1 MSDGIDADSVKRD
14 RRTSA
19 ASSAP
24 SGSPPIEKVNGQVK
38 RAIADLV
45 GGVLSYHVWATLG
58 WQDIKQRY
66 RRSVLGPFWLTI
78 STGVMV
84 AGIGL
89 LYARIL
95 HQDTKDYIPYL
106 AIGLVVWN
114 FVAALINESCEA
126 FIAADQII
134 KQIKLPLTSHVSR
147 VIWRNMIMF
156 GHNAVILLVV
166 ELIYRKGSLLSVV
179 LVLPGLLLI
188 LLNGLW
194 VCLLLG
200 VLCARFRDIPQ
211 IIANLVQVMF
221 FMTPIMWQFGV
232 LGKRSYL
239 AEWNPFFHAIELVRA
254 PLLSAAYPVNSLV
267 FMCLMF
273 AIGFPLSLALFTRF
287 RARVPYWV

>member
-1 MSDGIDADSVKRD
+1 M
-14 RRTSA
+14 
-19 ASSAP
+19 
-24 SGSPPIEKVNGQVK
+24 
-38 RAIADLV
+38 
-45 GGVLSYHVWATLG
+45 SYHVWATLG

-89 LYARIL
+89 LYARIF
-95 HQDTKDYIPYL
+95 HQETKDYIPYL

-114 FVAALINESCEA
+114 FLAALVNESCQA
-126 FIAADQII
+126 FVASDQII
-134 KQIKLPLTSHVSR
+134 KQVKLPLTTHVSR
-147 VIWRNMIMF
+147 VIWRNVIMF

-166 ELIYRKGSLLSVV
+166 ELIYRKGSALSLA

-211 IIANLVQVMF
+211 IIANLVQVTF
-221 FMTPIMWQFGV
+221 FMTPIMWQFGEI
-232 LGKRSYL
+232 G
-239 AEWNPFFHAIELVRA
+239 RA
-254 PLLSAAYPVNSLV
+254 S
-267 FMCLMF
+267 C
-273 AIGFPLSLALFTRF
+273 RE
-287 RARVPYWV
+287 RV

>member
-1 MSDGIDADSVKRD
+1 MSNGIDADSAKTYRGSN
-14 RRTSA
+14 TA
-19 ASSAP
+19 GLTPGGAP
-24 SGSPPIEKVNGQVK
+24 SVGMDSQLK
-38 RAIADLV
+38 RAVADLF
-45 GGVLSYHVWATLG
+45 GGVLTYHVWATLG

-89 LYARIL
+89 LYARIFN
-95 HQDTKDYIPYL
+95 QETKDYIPYL

-114 FVAALINESCEA
+114 FLAALINESCTA

-134 KQIKLPLTSHVSR
+134 KQVKLPLTIHVSR
-147 VIWRNMIMF
+147 VIWRNVIMF
-156 GHNAVILLVV
+156 AHNAVILLIV

-211 IIANLVQVMF
+211 IITNLVQVTF
-221 FMTPIMWQFGV
+221 FMTPIMWQFGL
-232 LGKRSYL
+232 LGSRSYL

-254 PLLSAAYPVNSLV
+254 PLLSAGYPVSSLV
-267 FMCLMF
+267 FLCLMF
-273 AIGFPLSLALFTRF
+273 AFGFPLSLALFTRF
-287 RARVPYWV
+287 RARVAYWV

>member
-1 MSDGIDADSVKRD
+1 MDS
-14 RRTSA
+14 
-19 ASSAP
+19 P
-24 SGSPPIEKVNGQVK
+24 LK
-38 RAIADLV
+38 RAVADLL
-45 GGVLSYHVWATLG
+45 GGVLTYHVWATLG

-89 LYARIL
+89 LYARIFK
-95 HQDTKDYIPYL
+95 QATNDYIPYL

-114 FVAALINESCEA
+114 FLAALINESCTA

-134 KQIKLPLTSHVSR
+134 KQVKLPLTIHVSR
-147 VIWRNMIMF
+147 VIWRNVIMF
-156 GHNAVILLVV
+156 AHNAVILLVV

-179 LVLPGLLLI
+179 LVLPGFLLI

-211 IIANLVQVMF
+211 IIANLVQVTF
-221 FMTPIMWQFGV
+221 FMTPIMWQFGL
-232 LGKRSYL
+232 LGRRSYL
-239 AEWNPFFHAIELVRA
+239 ATWNPFFHAIELLRA
-254 PLLSAAYPVNSLV
+254 PLLSQAYPVSSLV
-267 FMCLMF
+267 FLCVMF

-287 RARVPYWV
+287 RARVAYWV